1 MSVDL
6 GIILLQGSF
15 NAIGVSASVEVWGDF
30 NLMLTGSFIG
40 TVEVDRSMDSGA
52 NWAVVAADGIGT
64 PASYTHP
71 IGILGLEIEP
81 GVLYRLNCTSFS
93 NGPINYRLSQSPFRP
108 IGT

>member
-6 GIILLQGSF
+6 GIILLQGNF
-15 NAIGVSASVEVWGDF
+15 TGPGVSASVEVWGDF
-30 NLMLTGSFIG
+30 NLMLTGLYTA
-40 TVEVDRSMDSGA
+40 TVEVDRSMDNGV

-81 GVLYRLNCTSFS
+81 GVLYRLNCTSYA
-93 NGPINYRLSQSPFRP
+93 NGQVNYRISQSPFKP